1 MNRTAIW
8 YIVGGVALAG
18 ATLWLNQGSK
28 RRKRDRTID
37 TAQIPTE
44 FEAGPV
50 PGIPEAAKSAGQ
62 TLAESFAVIFRRRT
76 DKPEKPPKQQ
86 KPKVHATVIK

>member
-18 ATLWLNQGSK
+18 ATFWLIQGSK
-28 RRKRDRTID
+28 RRKRDRTIE
-37 TAQIPTE
+37 TARIPTE
-44 FEAGPV
+44 FESGPV

-62 TLAESFAVIFRRRT
+62 TLAESFAVILRRRT
-76 DKPEKPPKQQ
+76 DKPEKPPKQS
-86 KPKVHATVIK
+86 KPIVPATVTK